1 MLKRR
6 LFLQLTASLPALLLS
21 AGSRAETE
29 FERYQREQR
38 AGVQNIKNAWQDYR
52 SNYLAAY
59 RDYRQQ
65 LEKVWSKPELSD
77 KKVWVEYSDNL
88 RTRRTVDFERN
99 EVRLSFTGEE
109 AARLSDARIR
119 AEFEKVINASLE
131 QAYKA
136 DPVLARTGGAQPPAS
151 RQPVAGIKPEQ
162 ITELLQQARQQQQR
176 TGKGEVVTITIPLNR
191 NAVPQRAQNFL
202 PIVKQQAQKW
212 RVDPAL
218 VMAIIQNESSFNPM
232 ARSHIPAFGLM
243 QIVPASAGRDATR
256 KAWGKE
262 KLLTGAELFRPE
274 TNIEL
279 GCAYLN
285 ILDTQYL
292 AAVKDPQSRLYCVIA
307 AYNTGA
313 GNVARSFTGNTS
325 VRDAAPRINALS
337 PTQVYAHLRRRLP
350 YEETR
355 NYLEKVNKSL
365 TTYKA

>member
-1 MLKRR
+1 MLTRR
-6 LFLQLTASLPALLLS
+6 FFVQLTAAAPVLLTS
-21 AGSRAETE
+21 WTARAETE
-29 FERYQREQR
+29 FERFQREQR
-38 AGVQNIKNAWQDYR
+38 AGVQGIQNDWESYR
-52 SNYLAAY
+52 SDYLAAY

-65 LEKVWSKPELSD
+65 LERVWSQPELSD
-77 KKVWVEYSDNL
+77 KKVWVEYDNNL
-88 RTRRTVDFERN
+88 RTRRTVDFARN

-119 AEFEKVINASLE
+119 AEFEKVVRASLE

-136 DPVLARTGGAQPPAS
+136 DPVLARTGGAQPPVS
-151 RQPVAGIKPEQ
+151 RQPVAGIRPEQ
-162 ITELLQQARQQQQR
+162 MTELLNQARRQQQQ
-176 TGKGEVVTITIPLNR
+176 TGKGQVVTITIPLNR
-191 NAVPQRAQNFL
+191 DAVPQRAQNFL

-212 RVDPAL
+212 RIDPAL
-218 VMAIIQNESSFNPM
+218 VMAIIENESSFNPM

-243 QIVPASAGRDATR
+243 QIVPSSAGRDATR

-292 AAVKDPQSRLYCVIA
+292 ADVKDPQSRLYCVIA

-313 GNVARSFTGNTS
+313 GNVARSFTGNNS

-337 PTQVYAHLRRRLP
+337 PSRVYAHLRRNLP
-350 YEETR
+350 YAETR
-355 NYLEKVNKSL
+355 NYLEKVNTSL
-365 TTYKA
+365 ASYRA